1 MRGLAGTGS
10 YTTFGVA
17 NKQNLQKKTK
27 SQQKEKKEEPYL
39 RHHPGKRFFFFFL
52 FRNVISRKEKDEQ
65 QSGEHTQSDLSARK
79 KDRKQA
85 CQVYSMIIYIKKKEI
100 QSFFSLFF

>member
-39 RHHPGKRFFFFFL
+39 RHHPGKRFFFFL